1 MKYSEIEASKLSNA
15 GELTIDERIKVNILN
30 FIRAIHL
37 NRQNFIKASYESE
50 YFGELPMTFKKNAG
64 QVIGLITADVGG
76 EVRRYVFTDD
86 GYESLE
92 DVLELL
98 ED

>member
-1 MKYSEIEASKLSNA
+1 MKYSEIEANKLLNA

-37 NRQNFIKASYESE
+37 NRQNFIKSSYESE

-64 QVIGLITADVGG
+64 QVMGLITASVGG
-76 EVRRYVFTDD
+76 EVRKYVFTDG

-92 DVLELL
+92 DLLVLL